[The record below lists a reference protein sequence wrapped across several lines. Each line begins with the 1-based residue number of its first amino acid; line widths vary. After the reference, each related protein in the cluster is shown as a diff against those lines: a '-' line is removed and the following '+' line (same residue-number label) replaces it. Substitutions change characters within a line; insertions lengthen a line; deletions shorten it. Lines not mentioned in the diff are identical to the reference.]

1 MTQGSGSLL
10 VQAVDAVFADAG
22 GASIHALQ
30 QVSAEFL
37 PGQLSVIVGPSGS
50 GKSTLLHA
58 LAGIVVPQRGF
69 ISFGPTVVNQLD
81 ECRRDA
87 WRLTHCGLLFQ
98 EFRLIEELDALAN
111 VLLPAQFQQTKMP
124 AGMRERGCEL
134 LERFDVP
141 RRSIQVAKMSRGE
154 QQRVALARALAF
166 EPEILLLDEPLSA
179 LDAQVRVNLREEIRR
194 LQISL
199 GTTTL
204 FVTHDQE
211 EAMAISDRVGVMNN
225 GVLEQIDT
233 PDVLYNQPATNFVA
247 SFVGVMNKIP
257 SELTDGHVEVFGK
270 RLKAIKSEQSAGK
283 VHALIRPESIKVKTN
298 STNLNA
304 KVLTRSFL
312 GASSNIVCQLSDGTI
327 VQSLMTSSGSGDLHP
342 GSSVELEVATSEVLV
357 TNG

>member
-58 LAGIVVPQRGF
+58 LAGIVVPQRGL

-81 ECRRDA
+81 ERKRDA
-87 WRLTHCGLLFQ
+87 WRLAHCGLLFQ

-154 QQRVALARALAF
+154 QQRVALARAL
-166 EPEILLLDEPLSA
+166 LLDPPLILADEPTAS
-179 LDAQVRVNLREEIRR
+179 LDAVNGQRIAAA
-194 LQISL
+194 LQDLAKSGKTVVTI
-199 GTTTL
+199 
-204 FVTHDQE
+204 THD
-211 EAMAISDRVGVMNN
+211 DK
-225 GVLEQIDT
+225 L
-233 PDVLYNQPATNFVA
+233 VA
-247 SFVGVMNKIP
+247 RADNLLRM
-257 SELTDGHVEVFGK
+257 
-270 RLKAIKSEQSAGK
+270 QAGRI
-283 VHALIRPESIKVKTN
+283 L
-298 STNLNA
+298 
-304 KVLTRSFL
+304 
-312 GASSNIVCQLSDGTI
+312 
-327 VQSLMTSSGSGDLHP
+327 
-342 GSSVELEVATSEVLV
+342 SSVQ
-357 TNG
+357 GGPI